1 MVGNSTILNFKHFV
15 KILIHNTEFQT
26 LCENFNIRICT
37 TAAESPWSNS
47 LIEKHN
53 VVLGL
58 AVAKTLED
66 INCDLQL
73 AVSWAVSAKNSLK
86 NVHGFS
92 PNQLV
97 FGKNPNFPNVCDDL
111 LPALEN
117 KTTSEIVA
125 KNLNALHQ
133 ARQNYIK
140 SESSSKI
147 RQALKHQ
154 FQTYS
159 DIIYNTD
166 NLVYYKMN

>member
-1 MVGNSTILNFKHFV
+1 M
-15 KILIHNTEFQT
+15 
-26 LCENFNIRICT
+26 
-37 TAAESPWSNS
+37 
-47 LIEKHN
+47 
-53 VVLGL
+53 
-58 AVAKTLED
+58 ED
-66 INCDLQL
+66 IKCDLQL

-140 SESSSKI
+140 SEPSSKI
-147 RQALKHQ
+147 KQALKHQ
-154 FQTYS
+154 VQTYS
-159 DIIYNTD
+159 DVIYNTGD
-166 NLVYYKMN
+166 LVYYKWKDKLERTCLCNWTRWTASASKTWFKIWFM

>member
-1 MVGNSTILNFKHFV
+1 MIDYATRYSVSCVITSKKKDFQYWIGIFGHPY
-15 KILIHNTEFQT
+15 KILVDNGGEFDDTELQR
-26 LCENFNIRICT
+26 LCENFDITICT
-37 TAAESPWSNS
+37 TAADSPWSNS
-47 LIEKHN
+47 LIERHN
-53 VVLGL
+53 TVLGL
-58 AVAKTLED
+58 AVTKTMED

-97 FGKNPNFPNVCDDL
+97 FGKNPNFPNICDDL

-133 ARQNYIK
+133 ARQNCVK
-140 SESSSKI
+140 SESSTKN
-147 RQALKHQ
+147 KP
-154 FQTYS
+154 
-159 DIIYNTD
+159 
-166 NLVYYKMN
+166 

>member
-1 MVGNSTILNFKHFV
+1 M
-15 KILIHNTEFQT
+15 
-26 LCENFNIRICT
+26 
-37 TAAESPWSNS
+37 
-47 LIEKHN
+47 
-53 VVLGL
+53 
-58 AVAKTLED
+58 ED

-97 FGKNPNFPNVCDDL
+97 FGKNPNFPNICDDL

-133 ARQNYIK
+133 ARQNCVK
-140 SESSSKI
+140 SESSTKN
-147 RQALKHQ
+147 KP
-154 FQTYS
+154 
-159 DIIYNTD
+159 
-166 NLVYYKMN
+166 

>member
-1 MVGNSTILNFKHFV
+1 M
-15 KILIHNTEFQT
+15 
-26 LCENFNIRICT
+26 
-37 TAAESPWSNS
+37 
-47 LIEKHN
+47 
-53 VVLGL
+53 
-58 AVAKTLED
+58 ED
-66 INCDLQL
+66 IKCDLQL
-73 AVSWAVSAKNSLK
+73 AASWAFSAKNSLK

-97 FGKNPNFPNVCDDL
+97 SDQNPIFPNIFNDL
-111 LPALEN
+111 LPVLEN